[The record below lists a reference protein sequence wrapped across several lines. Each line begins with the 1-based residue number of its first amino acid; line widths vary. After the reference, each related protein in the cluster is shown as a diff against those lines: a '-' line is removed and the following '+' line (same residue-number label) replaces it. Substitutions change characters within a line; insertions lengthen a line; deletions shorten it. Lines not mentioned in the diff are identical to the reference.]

1 MCGCLVVR
9 KSWFSPPLAHLVKER
24 RNKAV
29 AAQNKDY
36 SSCSGHC
43 QETFSFSPHVSP
55 RPPGRGHRCWV
66 LVHKSSS
73 SSSRSAIMEDGSVRL
88 GGSGLALRHLAAP
101 STSPRNPWL
110 ALVTGR
116 EQRSRCLCG
125 KPAAPD
131 ICPAVGGVCVHR
143 QPWGSLGGRGRQ
155 PEASITSNLTTG
167 EMG

>member
-1 MCGCLVVR
+1 M
-9 KSWFSPPLAHLVKER
+9 
-24 RNKAV
+24 
-29 AAQNKDY
+29 AAQNEDY

-43 QETFSFSPHVSP
+43 QETFSFAPHVSP

-73 SSSRSAIMEDGSVRL
+73 SSSRRSAIMEDGSVQP
-88 GGSGLALRHLAAP
+88 GGSGLVLRHLAAP

-143 QPWGSLGGRGRQ
+143 QPGVPWGGAGQAIRGQHHEPSNYRGNGVKPRVISSATGGAGMGGSL
-155 PEASITSNLTTG
+155 SFFFH
-167 EMG
+167 